1 MLSDLIYFF
10 QWWLTIELLGLLAWP
25 LAKAVF
31 KGFLDEG
38 WGLSKALGILLT
50 SYFAWFFASI
60 KLLPFSQINVFLIAA
75 GLFAL
80 IWFRL
85 PKLPR
90 SLKLVIFEEGLF
102 LGTLALWSWVRG
114 FSPDIH
120 GLEKYMD
127 YGFVLSILRSDYFP
141 PLDHFL
147 AGATINYYYFG
158 HLIAAVL
165 TKLSNVPANFA
176 FNLQIAN
183 LYALTALGGFSL
195 GSTLFSKIL
204 TSKNLKIIVVAGL
217 LTAVFLTSI
226 GNLHAAIEYLA
237 GRGQNYWYPTATR
250 LIPFTIDE
258 FPLYSF
264 IVADLHGHVSDL
276 PIVLLT
282 LGLLFAIVWKVEGDK
297 DVGGV
302 IGIIQEKALLLFLA
316 LALGAMY
323 CTNAWDFA
331 IYLLTTGVFF
341 LAKNLNFFQE
351 LGARSQGIGM
361 KNWLEAIKTTAEGG
375 LFVLFFAILFY
386 LPYWLTVKPLSQGI
400 GIVHGFSPINL
411 IFILWGFYFF
421 IAASYLAWVFKEKI
435 KNLWHWRSL
444 VKLVANLS
452 NVKVEIKSQ
461 QQSNHSTIQQLTTA
475 DKIAFLLFGLGFLMI
490 LIPEIFYLKDI
501 YIPDY
506 YRANTMF
513 KFYYEAWVFFSVA
526 AAYAVMRIISYL
538 KDNFSLPGF
547 FFNICFFFLFSS
559 VLFYSYVALKS
570 STGNFSQNQGLN
582 GTNYLQKLY
591 PDDAKVIDWLN
602 QNIKGQPVALEAVG
616 DSYTDYSRISA
627 NTGLPTVLGWP
638 VHEWLWRGSYDEAG
652 KRTAIVKDIYETTDI
667 NAANQ
672 SLKLFKVKYVV
683 VGTLEKEKYP
693 NLEETKFSNLGKVV
707 FQSNQ
712 SKIYEI
718 Q

>member
-1 MLSDLIYFF
+1 MPSDIIFF
-10 QWWLTIELLGLLAWP
+10 LQWWLTIELLGLLAWP
-25 LAKAVF
+25 LAKAAF
-31 KGFLDEG
+31 KSFLDEG
-38 WGLSKALGILLT
+38 WAFSKILGILLT
-50 SYFAWFFASI
+50 SYFAWLLASI
-60 KLLPFSQINVFLIAA
+60 KLFPFSQTSVFLIAA
-75 GLFAL
+75 GLFVA
-80 IWFRL
+80 IWIKL

-90 SLKLVIFEEGLF
+90 SLKLIIVEEGLF
-102 LGTLALWSWVRG
+102 LGTLALWSWIRG

-165 TKLSNVPANFA
+165 TKLSSVPANFA

-183 LYALTALGGFSL
+183 LCALTALGGFSL
-195 GSTLFSKIL
+195 GSTLFSKVFNA
-204 TSKNLKIIVVAGL
+204 KNIRLAIVAGL

-226 GNLHAAIEYLA
+226 GNLHAAVEYLA

-282 LGLLFAIVWKVEGDK
+282 LGLLFTIVWKVER
-297 DVGGV
+297 VESISGV
-302 IGIIQEKALLLFLA
+302 IGFIKEKALFLFLA
-316 LALGAMY
+316 FTLGAMY

-331 IYLLTTGVFF
+331 IYLLAVGLFF
-341 LAKNLNFFQE
+341 LIRNLNS
-351 LGARSQGIGM
+351 LT
-361 KNWLEAIKTTAEGG
+361 LLTAIKKTAEEG

-400 GIVHGFSPINL
+400 GLTHGFSPFNL
-411 IFILWGFYFF
+411 VLILWGFYFF
-421 IAASYLAWVFKEKI
+421 IVASYLVWVFKGKI
-435 KNLWHWRSL
+435 KQIWRQESL
-444 VKLVANLS
+444 VKLAAKLG
-452 NVKVEIKSQ
+452 NVKIEIRDKTATVGSDF
-461 QQSNHSTIQQLTTA
+461 NHLVFA
-475 DKIAFLLFGLGFLMI
+475 DKTALLLIFLGFLMI
-490 LIPEIFYLKDI
+490 LIPEIIYLKDI

-526 AAYAVMRIISYL
+526 GAYAVMRIISYL

-559 VLFYSYVALKS
+559 VLFYSYIALKS
-570 STGNFSQNQGLN
+570 STGNFGQNQGLN

-591 PDDAKVIDWLN
+591 PDDAKVINWFN
-602 QNIKGQPVALEAVG
+602 QNVKEQPTILEAVG

-652 KRTAIVKDIYETTDI
+652 KRTAIVKDIYETADV
-667 NAANQ
+667 NAADR

-693 NLEETKFSNLGKVV
+693 NLEETKFSNLGKLV
-707 FQSNQ
+707 FQSNE
-712 SKIYEI
+712 SKVYKID
-718 Q
+718 

>member
-1 MLSDLIYFF
+1 M
-10 QWWLTIELLGLLAWP
+10 AWP
-25 LAKAVF
+25 LAKAAF
-31 KGFLDEG
+31 KSFLDEG
-38 WGLSKALGILLT
+38 WAFSKILGILLT
-50 SYFAWFFASI
+50 SYFAWLLASI

-75 GLFAL
+75 GLFTL

-85 PKLPR
+85 PRLPR
-90 SLKLVIFEEGLF
+90 SLKLIIVEEGLF
-102 LGTLALWSWVRG
+102 LGTLALWSWIRG

-158 HLIAAVL
+158 HLITAVL
-165 TKLSNVPANFA
+165 TKLSSVPANFA

-195 GSTLFSKIL
+195 GSTLFSKVFNA
-204 TSKNLKIIVVAGL
+204 KNIRIAIVAGL

-226 GNLHAAIEYLA
+226 GNLHAAFEYLA

-302 IGIIQEKALLLFLA
+302 IGIIQEKALLVFLA
-316 LALGAMY
+316 FFLGAMY
-323 CTNAWDFA
+323 CVNAWDFA
-331 IYLLTTGVFF
+331 IYLLTIGLFF
-341 LAKNLNFFQE
+341 LVKNLNS
-351 LGARSQGIGM
+351 LTLLTAV
-361 KNWLEAIKTTAEGG
+361 KKTAEEG

-400 GIVHGFSPINL
+400 GLVHGFSPINL
-411 IFILWGFYFF
+411 ILILWGFYFF
-421 IAASYLAWVFKEKI
+421 IALSFLLWVFKGKI
-435 KNLWHWRSL
+435 KQIWHQESL
-444 VKLVANLS
+444 VKLAAKLG
-452 NVKVEIKSQ
+452 NVK
-461 QQSNHSTIQQLTTA
+461 IQIQDKAAIAGSGFSHLVFVDKTA
-475 DKIAFLLFGLGFLMI
+475 LLLIFLGFLMI
-490 LIPEIFYLKDI
+490 LIPEIIYLKDI

-526 AAYAVMRIISYL
+526 GAFAVMRIISYL

-559 VLFYSYVALKS
+559 VLFYSYIALKS
-570 STGNFSQNQGLN
+570 STGNFGQNQGLN

-591 PDDAKVIDWLN
+591 PDDTKVIDWLN
-602 QNIKGQPVALEAVG
+602 QNVKGQPIILEAVG

-652 KRTAIVKDIYETTDI
+652 KRTTIVKDIYETTDI

-672 SLKLFKVKYVV
+672 SLKLFKVKYVI
-683 VGTLEKEKYP
+683 VGTLEREKYP
-693 NLEETKFSNLGKVV
+693 NLEETKFSNLGKLV

-712 SKIYEI
+712 SKIYELN
-718 Q
+718 

>member
-1 MLSDLIYFF
+1 MPTDLIYFF

-31 KGFLDEG
+31 KDFLDEG
-38 WGLSKALGILLT
+38 WGLSKTLGILLT
-50 SYFAWFFASI
+50 SYFAWFLASV
-60 KLLPFSQINVFLIAA
+60 KLLPFSQINVFLITI
-75 GLFAL
+75 GLFIL

-85 PKLPR
+85 PKLPK
-90 SLKLVIFEEGLF
+90 SLKLVILEEALF
-102 LGTLALWSWVRG
+102 LGSLAFWGWIRG

-127 YGFVLSILRSDYFP
+127 YGFVLSILRSNYFP

-147 AGATINYYYFG
+147 ADATINYYYFG

-165 TKLSNVPANFA
+165 TKLSNVPGNYA

-195 GSTLFSKIL
+195 GSTLFSKVFNA
-204 TSKNLKIIVVAGL
+204 KNIKIAVVAGL

-226 GNLHAAIEYLA
+226 GNLHAATEYLA

-276 PIVLLT
+276 PVVLLT
-282 LGLLFAIVWKVEGDK
+282 LGLLFN
-297 DVGGV
+297 
-302 IGIIQEKALLLFLA
+302 LA
-316 LALGAMY
+316 LAHGSNLSNESNWTNLIFLAFFLGAMY
-323 CTNAWDFA
+323 ATNSWDFA
-331 IYLLTTGVFF
+331 IYLLAIGVFF
-341 LAKNLNFFQE
+341 LARNLHFLQTSTTINN
-351 LGARSQGIGM
+351 GTM
-361 KNWLEAIKTTAEGG
+361 KQSSAMTFLTAAKKTAEESV
-375 LFVLFFAILFY
+375 FVLFFAILFY

-400 GIVHGFSPINL
+400 GLVHGFSPINL
-411 IFILWGFYFF
+411 ILILWGFYFF
-421 IAASYLAWVFKEKI
+421 ISLSFLVWIFREKI
-435 KNLWHWRSL
+435 KKIWHWGSL

-452 NVKVEIKSQ
+452 NVKVEIKSNQ
-461 QQSNHSTIQQLTTA
+461 QQLSSETMKQWSAA
-475 DKIAFLLFGLGFLMI
+475 DKVALILMGLGFLMI
-490 LIPEIFYLKDI
+490 LIPEIVYLKDI
-501 YIPDY
+501 YLPDY

-513 KFYYEAWVFFSVA
+513 KFYYQAWVLFSVA
-526 AAYAVMRIISYL
+526 GAYAVMRIISYL
-538 KDNFSLPGF
+538 KDNFSILGF
-547 FFNICFFFLFSS
+547 FFNISFFFLFGS
-559 VLFYSYVALKS
+559 VLFYSYVALRS
-570 STGNFSQNQGLN
+570 STGNFGQNQGLN
-582 GTNYLQKLY
+582 GTNYLSKTY
-591 PDDAKVIDWLN
+591 PDDAKVIDWFN
-602 QNIKGQPVALEAVG
+602 QNVKSQPVILEAVG

-652 KRTAIVKDIYETTDI
+652 KRTALVKDTYETTDI

-672 SLKLFKVKYVV
+672 SLKLFKVKYVI

-693 NLEETKFSNLGKVV
+693 NLEETKFSNLGKIV

-712 SKIYEI
+712 SKVYELR
-718 Q
+718 